1 MNTPPSA
8 SVVDLLRLLVAV
20 VTDAVRAPGSFN
32 LDTTLR
38 RWARRTAAR
47 LDSQNLR
54 INLGIKRLL
63 LVGSSELS
71 HGILAQYPRREGL
84 STGSLKKGAMAF
96 LASRAL
102 TISDDEEWQRR
113 RAFNECVLEPGRP
126 HEFRADFVRYTL
138 ESFSEPAVSGPA
150 LQAAMGRVML
160 RVVFGGAAPAELTED
175 VEQLFALVQSPLKRV
190 LKAPWAYWRR
200 ARFYRLLRVAC
211 SAGNIAGDPSLRQRA
226 EGCTAQLDSSELIE
240 QVPHWMFTFT
250 GSGTDLLTR
259 TLAMITSVPAVHHR
273 ALADMKAMGPRV
285 EAYDFTR
292 LSFLDACLLEAAH
305 LYPPVRRTFH
315 SAAVGATVGSVLIP
329 AGTEIVH
336 LFPLFTGDEPA
347 LTGPRFFD
355 PDRWMRV
362 EPPKCSFSPFLGG
375 ARACPGK
382 DIILLV
388 CKVALAK
395 LLVTHEVVVDCPAL
409 GEVPLPEEF
418 PPRLAFR
425 SARRSDG

>member
-1 MNTPPSA
+1 
-8 SVVDLLRLLVAV
+8 LLRLLAAV

-32 LDTTLR
+32 LDATLR

-47 LDSQNLR
+47 LDSQNLL
-54 INLGIKRLL
+54 INLGAKRLL
-63 LVGSSELS
+63 LVGSVELS
-71 HGILAQYPRREGL
+71 HGILAPYPRRDGL

-96 LASRAL
+96 LAARAL
-102 TISDDEEWQRR
+102 TISDGEDWQRR

-126 HEFRADFVRYTL
+126 HQFRADFVRYTL

-160 RVVFGGAAPAELTED
+160 RVVFGGAAPPELTED
-175 VEQLFALVQSPLKRV
+175 VEQLFALVQSPLERV

-200 ARFYRLLRVAC
+200 ARFYRLLRAAC
-211 SAGNIAGDPSLRQRA
+211 SAGNSAGDPSLRVRA
-226 EGCTAQLDSSELIE
+226 ESCAGQLDPSELIE

-259 TLAMITSVPAVHHR
+259 TLALITSVPAVHRR

-336 LFPLFTGDEPA
+336 LFPLFTSNDA
-347 LTGPRFFD
+347 AFTGSRSFD
-355 PDRWMRV
+355 PDRWMLD
-362 EPPKCSFSPFLGG
+362 EAPKCSFSPFLGG
-375 ARACPGK
+375 ARECPGK

-395 LLVTHEVVVDCPAL
+395 LLVTHEVIVDCPAL
-409 GEVPLPEEF
+409 RQVPLPEEF